1 MNVQLKSHVFG
12 IVGGDRRIEALSE
25 ILKDHGF
32 STKPFRKDLRELF
45 SSCDVMIFPVPV
57 SKNKITVF
65 SSDPEFDITL
75 DDVIAESSR
84 HSQRIIFGGL
94 FPARFADA
102 LVKNGHTVI
111 DIFKDEG
118 LIYKNAVSTAEGAL
132 MIAMEKTEKTVIS
145 TSFSVLGFGR
155 IGSYLCK
162 LIHGMGGKI
171 TVLARSEKALNEAKD
186 LGYNAVDISSTDN
199 VNEIVAALDSSAVI
213 FNTVPSVVIDRE
225 IIEKLRTRPLYI
237 ELASFPYGIDSQAAR
252 ELDFNIIYAPSLP
265 GRYAPIS
272 AAEYIYQTVS
282 AALEE
287 IDRA

>member
-12 IVGGDRRIEALSE
+12 IVGGDRRIDALCD
-25 ILKDHGF
+25 ILKDRGF

-75 DDVIAESSR
+75 EDVISESSR

-94 FPARFADA
+94 FPAGFADA

-118 LIYKNAVSTAEGAL
+118 LIYKNAVATAEGAL

-186 LGYNAVDISSTDN
+186 LGYNAVDISSADN
-199 VNEIVAALDSSAVI
+199 LNEIVAALDSSAVI
-213 FNTVPSVVIDRE
+213 FNTVPSVIIDRE

-237 ELASFPYGIDSQAAR
+237 ELASFPYGINSQAAR

-287 IDRA
+287 IDGS

>member
-12 IVGGDRRIEALSE
+12 IVGGDRRIDALSE
-25 ILKDHGF
+25 ILKDRGF
-32 STKPFRKDLRELF
+32 STKPLRKDLRELF
-45 SSCDVMIFPVPV
+45 FSCDVIIFPVPV

>member
-25 ILKDHGF
+25 ILYDRGF

-94 FPARFADA
+94 FPARFSDA
-102 LVKNGHTVI
+102 LVQNGHTVI

-118 LIYKNAVSTAEGAL
+118 LIYKNAVATAEGAL
-132 MIAMEKTEKTVIS
+132 MIAMEKTEKTIIS

-213 FNTVPSVVIDRE
+213 FNTVPSVIIDRE
-225 IIEKLRTRPLYI
+225 IIEKLRARPLYI

-252 ELDFNIIYAPSLP
+252 ELDFNIIYASSLP